1 MSFYKETLW
10 VYFNYLYLDVI
21 IQEQKNRNGQVLK
34 ENIKMIKYGNQK

>member
-1 MSFYKETLW
+1 MSFYKEPLW